1 MVDAATASAS
11 AAASAAAT
19 GASAALPALKLA
31 GPVPM
36 LNNPGYAALDNLA
49 NADAVLVFILL
60 LVKFGRGFVANISV
74 LLGIVAGCVV
84 ASALGGV
91 AGRPGHCRRPGLD
104 SHRLG
109 GCAAGAGWH
118 GGVWCRAVAGP
129 AQPGATARRHRRQRR
144 AVVGQPAGPRWGLW
158 SARVRLAQQHQPHH
172 GQLRHQALAVV

>member
-1 MVDAATASAS
+1 MVDAATALAS

-49 NADAVLVFILL
+49 NAGAVLVFILL

-84 ASALGGV
+84 ASALG
-91 AGRPGHCRRPGLD
+91 AW
-104 SHRLG
+104 LG
-109 GCAAGAGWH
+109 GLAIAAGLGWTATGWVGVLLALAGM
-118 GGVWCRAVAGP
+118 GVFGAALWLDRRSRGQ
-129 AQPGATARRHRRQRR
+129 QPGGTGAS
-144 AVVGQPAGPRWGLW
+144 V
-158 SARVRLAQQHQPHH
+158 
-172 GQLRHQALAVV
+172 AL